1 MTTTKTFM
9 LAALTALSLGVGAAE
24 AQNLAP
30 SSTEG
35 AYFSGQ
41 RHAVPAIGNRSGV
54 QAQSGSSDVEPMRA
68 PAIGHT
74 LPFSAYDY
82 GTLANPG

>member
-41 RHAVPAIGNRSGV
+41 AHAAPVTGNRGSV
-54 QAQSGSSDVEPMRA
+54 RVPSGSSDVEPMRA

>member
-30 SSTEG
+30 SSTQG
-35 AYFSGQ
+35 AYFSG
-41 RHAVPAIGNRSGV
+41 HARAALATGNRDGV
-54 QAQSGSSDVEPMRA
+54 RVPSGSSDAKPMRV
-68 PAIGHT
+68 PATSHT
-74 LPFSAYDY
+74 LPFSPY
-82 GTLANPG
+82 GYSTLANPD